1 MCDRE
6 EGMTFGWLNCCRHK
20 YGRD

>member
-1 MCDRE
+1 MCDRK
-6 EGMTFGWLNCCRHK
+6 EGMTFGWLSCCRHK